1 MLYVI
6 ECRNSVLTER
16 DSEPSMGD
24 DMSSEAAEGWVA
36 PGVRGGMCHEV
47 WQSDF
52 LWLYL
57 SSTH

>member
-47 WQSDF
+47 
-52 LWLYL
+52 
-57 SSTH
+57 